1 MKKVSQMM
9 RDYREKRGITQTHV
23 AKQAGINP
31 KRISQLE
38 TGLVRLTADEFL
50 QICIEGF
57 GVTPQI
63 FLTTNSRKTRAKRQ
77 TTPTIEN
84 HRN

>member
-1 MKKVSQMM
+1 MKKVYQMM

-50 QICIEGF
+50 HICLHGF

-63 FLTTNSRKTRAKRQ
+63 FFDDQLSENENNTAID
-77 TTPTIEN
+77 PTD
-84 HRN
+84 

>member
-1 MKKVSQMM
+1 MKKVYQMM

-50 QICIEGF
+50 HICLDGF

-63 FLTTNSRKTRAKRQ
+63 FFDDQLSENENNTTID
-77 TTPTIEN
+77 PTD
-84 HRN
+84 

>member
-1 MKKVSQMM
+1 MKKVYQMM

-38 TGLVRLTADEFL
+38 TGLV
-50 QICIEGF
+50 
-57 GVTPQI
+57 
-63 FLTTNSRKTRAKRQ
+63 
-77 TTPTIEN
+77 
-84 HRN
+84 

>member
-1 MKKVSQMM
+1 MKKVYQMM
-9 RDYREKRGITQTHV
+9 RDYREKHGITQTHV

-50 QICIEGF
+50 HICLDGF

-63 FLTTNSRKTRAKRQ
+63 FFDAQLSENENNTAID
-77 TTPTIEN
+77 PTD
-84 HRN
+84 

>member
-1 MKKVSQMM
+1 MKKVYQMM

-38 TGLVRLTADEFL
+38 TGLVRLTADATPERG
-50 QICIEGF
+50 CAERSPRRRPEG
-57 GVTPQI
+57 VLRMQ
-63 FLTTNSRKTRAKRQ
+63 R
-77 TTPTIEN
+77 
-84 HRN
+84 

>member
-1 MKKVSQMM
+1 MKKVYQMM

-50 QICIEGF
+50 HICLDGF

-63 FLTTNSRKTRAKRQ
+63 FFDDRLSENENSTAID
-77 TTPTIEN
+77 PTD
-84 HRN
+84 

>member
-1 MKKVSQMM
+1 MKKVCQMM
-9 RDYREKRGITQTHV
+9 RDYREQRGITQTHV
-23 AKQAGINP
+23 ARQAGINP

-50 QICIEGF
+50 HICLNGF

-63 FLTTNSRKTRAKRQ
+63 FFDDQLSKNEIHTATD
-77 TTPTIEN
+77 PTE
-84 HRN
+84 

>member
-1 MKKVSQMM
+1 MKKVYQMM

-50 QICIEGF
+50 HICLDGF
-57 GVTPQI
+57 GVTPQNFFDDQLSENENNTAI
-63 FLTTNSRKTRAKRQ
+63 D
-77 TTPTIEN
+77 PTD
-84 HRN
+84 

>member
-1 MKKVSQMM
+1 MKKVYQMM

-50 QICIEGF
+50 HICLDGF
-57 GVTPQI
+57 GVTPKI
-63 FLTTNSRKTRAKRQ
+63 FFDDQLSENENNTAID
-77 TTPTIEN
+77 PTD
-84 HRN
+84 

>member
-1 MKKVSQMM
+1 MKKVYQMM

-50 QICIEGF
+50 HICLDGF

-63 FLTTNSRKTRAKRQ
+63 FFDDQLSENENNAAID
-77 TTPTIEN
+77 PTD
-84 HRN
+84 

>member
-1 MKKVSQMM
+1 MKKVDQMM

-50 QICIEGF
+50 HICLDGF

-63 FLTTNSRKTRAKRQ
+63 FLTTNSRKMRTAQ
-77 TTPTIEN
+77 QSTPRIEN
-84 HRN
+84 HCN

>member
-1 MKKVSQMM
+1 MM

-50 QICIEGF
+50 QSKGIDPEGERNKS
-57 GVTPQI
+57 VT
-63 FLTTNSRKTRAKRQ
+63 RK
-77 TTPTIEN
+77 PTVNPNEDNIN
-84 HRN
+84 N

>member
-1 MKKVSQMM
+1 MKKVYQMM

-50 QICIEGF
+50 LICLDGF

-63 FLTTNSRKTRAKRQ
+63 FFDDQLSENENITAID
-77 TTPTIEN
+77 PTD
-84 HRN
+84 

>member
-1 MKKVSQMM
+1 MKKVYQMM

-50 QICIEGF
+50 HICLDGF

-63 FLTTNSRKTRAKRQ
+63 FFDGQLSENENNTAIN
-77 TTPTIEN
+77 PTD
-84 HRN
+84 

>member
-1 MKKVSQMM
+1 MKKVYQMM
-9 RDYREKRGITQTHV
+9 RDYREKHGNTQTHV

-50 QICIEGF
+50 HICLDGF

-63 FLTTNSRKTRAKRQ
+63 FFDDQLSENENNTAID
-77 TTPTIEN
+77 PTD
-84 HRN
+84 

>member
-1 MKKVSQMM
+1 MKKVYQMM

-50 QICIEGF
+50 HICLDGF

-63 FLTTNSRKTRAKRQ
+63 FFDDQLSESENDTAID
-77 TTPTIEN
+77 PTD
-84 HRN
+84 

>member
-1 MKKVSQMM
+1 MKKVYQMM

-38 TGLVRLTADEFL
+38 TMTLILSSQVQNSLTA
-50 QICIEGF
+50 
-57 GVTPQI
+57 
-63 FLTTNSRKTRAKRQ
+63 
-77 TTPTIEN
+77 
-84 HRN
+84 

>member
-1 MKKVSQMM
+1 MKKVYQMM

-50 QICIEGF
+50 HICLDGF

-63 FLTTNSRKTRAKRQ
+63 FFDDQLSENENIAAID
-77 TTPTIEN
+77 PTD
-84 HRN
+84 

>member
-1 MKKVSQMM
+1 MKKVYQMM

-38 TGLVRLTADEFL
+38 TGLVRLTVDEFL
-50 QICIEGF
+50 HICLDGF

-63 FLTTNSRKTRAKRQ
+63 FFDDQLSESENSTAID
-77 TTPTIEN
+77 PTD
-84 HRN
+84 

>member
-1 MKKVSQMM
+1 MKKVYQMM

-50 QICIEGF
+50 HIYLDGF

-63 FLTTNSRKTRAKRQ
+63 FFDDQLSESENNTAID
-77 TTPTIEN
+77 PTD
-84 HRN
+84 

>member
-1 MKKVSQMM
+1 MKKVYQMM

-50 QICIEGF
+50 HICLDGF
-57 GVTPQI
+57 GVTPQN
-63 FLTTNSRKTRAKRQ
+63 FFDDQLSENENSTAID
-77 TTPTIEN
+77 PTD
-84 HRN
+84 

>member
-1 MKKVSQMM
+1 MKKVYQMM
-9 RDYREKRGITQTHV
+9 RDYREQRGITQTHV
-23 AKQAGINP
+23 AKQAGINS

-50 QICIEGF
+50 QICIHGF

-63 FLTTNSRKTRAKRQ
+63 FFDDQLSKDEIEVTDN
-77 TTPTIEN
+77 PTD
-84 HRN
+84 

>member
-1 MKKVSQMM
+1 MKKVCQMM
-9 RDYREKRGITQTHV
+9 RDYREQRGITQTHV
-23 AKQAGINP
+23 ARQAGINP

-50 QICIEGF
+50 HICLNGF

-63 FLTTNSRKTRAKRQ
+63 FFDDQLSKNETHTATD
-77 TTPTIEN
+77 PTE
-84 HRN
+84 

>member
-1 MKKVSQMM
+1 MKKVYQMM

-50 QICIEGF
+50 HICLDGF

-63 FLTTNSRKTRAKRQ
+63 FFDDQLSENENNTSID
-77 TTPTIEN
+77 PTD
-84 HRN
+84 

>member
-1 MKKVSQMM
+1 MKKVYQMM

-50 QICIEGF
+50 HICLDGF
-57 GVTPQI
+57 GVTPQFFFDDQLSENENNTAI
-63 FLTTNSRKTRAKRQ
+63 D
-77 TTPTIEN
+77 PTD
-84 HRN
+84 

>member
-1 MKKVSQMM
+1 MKKVYQMM

-50 QICIEGF
+50 HICLDGF

-63 FLTTNSRKTRAKRQ
+63 FFDDQFSESENNTAID
-77 TTPTIEN
+77 PTD
-84 HRN
+84 

>member
-1 MKKVSQMM
+1 MKKVYQMM

-50 QICIEGF
+50 HICLDGF

-63 FLTTNSRKTRAKRQ
+63 FFDDQFSKSENGTAID
-77 TTPTIEN
+77 PTD
-84 HRN
+84 

>member
-1 MKKVSQMM
+1 MKNVNQMI
-9 RDYREKRGITQTHV
+9 RDFREKRGITQTHV
-23 AKQAGINP
+23 AKQAGMNP

-50 QICIEGF
+50 HICIDGF

-63 FLTTNSRKTRAKRQ
+63 FFDEQLSKNESKLNVQGGNK
-77 TTPTIEN
+77 
-84 HRN
+84 

>member
-1 MKKVSQMM
+1 MKKVYQMM

-50 QICIEGF
+50 HICFDGF

-63 FLTTNSRKTRAKRQ
+63 FFDDQLSENENNTAID
-77 TTPTIEN
+77 PTD
-84 HRN
+84 

>member
-1 MKKVSQMM
+1 MKKVYQMM

-50 QICIEGF
+50 HICLYGF

-63 FLTTNSRKTRAKRQ
+63 FFDDQLSESENNTAID
-77 TTPTIEN
+77 PTD
-84 HRN
+84 